1 MMSVS
6 DPILYESHS
15 HTPLCKHAIGDPE
28 EYAAAA
34 QARGLKGIIFT
45 CHCPLP
51 HGISSA
57 VRMAPDQFNTY
68 VDMVER
74 ARERFAGKIDVRLG
88 LESDYLP
95 GLESW
100 LEKLHS
106 RSTFHHILGSVHY
119 HIPEYHDLYWRGCP
133 FEFQKIYFK
142 HLADS
147 AETGLYDTI
156 AHPDLVKN
164 ADPEEWDLGRI
175 MPYIQRAL
183 DRIAA
188 TGVAMELNTSGLN
201 KSIAEFNPGPRILEE
216 ILQRRIPIVLGAD
229 AHTPRRVGEGYLAAL
244 KLLSDLGFTDIHIY
258 LNRKRE
264 KIPIPKAISS
274 LRS

>member
-1 MMSVS
+1 MSQAP
-6 DPILYESHS
+6 PILYESHS
-15 HTPLCKHAIGDPE
+15 HTTLCKHASGEPE

-34 QARGLKGIIFT
+34 EARGLKGIIFT

-51 HGISSA
+51 DGISSS
-57 VRMAPDQFNTY
+57 VRMAPEQFDLY
-68 VDMVER
+68 VEMVER
-74 ARERFAGKIDVRLG
+74 ARQRFSGRIDVRLG

-106 RSTFHHILGSVHY
+106 RQSFHHILGSVHY
-119 HIPEYHDLYWRGCP
+119 HIPEYQKLFWKGVP
-133 FEFQKIYFK
+133 FEFQQLYFK

-164 ADPEEWDLGRI
+164 AQPEEWRLERI
-175 MPYIQRAL
+175 LPDIQRAL

-188 TGVAMELNTSGLN
+188 TGVAMELNTSGMN

-229 AHTPRRVGEGYLAAL
+229 AHVPQRVGDGYLTAL

-258 LNRKRE
+258 LNRTRE
-264 KIPIPKAISS
+264 AVAIPDAIAS
-274 LRS
+274 LKS